1 SFWEGK
7 QTGSVVINL
16 PSGSW
21 STTNTTQCSS
31 GATLKV
37 GADTWLRQ
45 SDKQGRD
52 QEARPCGH
60 DNSFIDSHRQICLSR
75 RSSSFR
81 RSSAPWTKLNETGEG
96 RPASFLH
103 RWWPAL
109 LLINPEAFVG
119 SVGRNA
125 GRPPILISV
134 EHRE

>member
-1 SFWEGK
+1 EGK

-31 GATLKV
+31 GATLKSAPTP
-37 GADTWLRQ
+37 GCANPT
-45 SDKQGRD
+45 SRD
-52 QEARPCGH
+52 ATKKARPCGH

-75 RSSSFR
+75 RSSSSR
-81 RSSAPWTKLNETGEG
+81 RSSAPWTTLNETGEG